1 MKPSRQ
7 DNPGQG
13 LFDPAYLARSLA
25 IAFPDGHTLPFH
37 DHPWPQFVYAQRGV
51 MQVTTHSV
59 SWLVPTT
66 RAIWVPAGE
75 AHSIHMRGAVAMRT
89 LYLSPSVSGWPTGC
103 RALEV
108 SPLLREL
115 VLHLVTLD
123 HLHAGCDGHAR
134 LVALLADLVAA
145 SESVPLTLPLPR
157 DPRARKVAERILAQ
171 PGQPDTLA
179 ELATNS
185 GASQRTLQRLFCAET
200 GLGLEAWRLRARMQ
214 QAVVALGEGLSVTE
228 AAFAAGYSSASA
240 FSGAFKRCFGVTPS
254 RYRRQSD

>member
-1 MKPSRQ
+1 
-7 DNPGQG
+7 
-13 LFDPAYLARSLA
+13 
-25 IAFPDGHTLPFH
+25 
-37 DHPWPQFVYAQRGV
+37 
-51 MQVTTHSV
+51 
-59 SWLVPTT
+59 
-66 RAIWVPAGE
+66 
-75 AHSIHMRGAVAMRT
+75 
-89 LYLSPSVSGWPTGC
+89 VSGWPTGC

-134 LVALLADLVAA
+134 LVAVLADLVAA
-145 SESVPLTLPLPR
+145 SESVPLTLTLPR

-214 QAVVALGEGLSVTE
+214 QAVVALSEGLSVTE